1 MTTGRRQAV
10 LSMGAVA
17 VGATVLGMVLAGGLG
32 ITPSSSAARATAAS
46 APAPVAATAA
56 APAPLPAVTGLPDFA
71 NLAQRVTPAVVA
83 VYTEDVVKPQDMRR
97 DHGDM
102 DPFEFFFGP
111 NFPHP
116 DIRRPQK
123 RQGAGSGFFISPDG
137 LIVTNNHVVEGAEK
151 INVRLADDT
160 EMQGTIV
167 GRDPA
172 TDVAL
177 IRVNGKGPFT
187 PLPLGDSDA
196 LRVGEWVMAVGNP
209 LAMEHTVT
217 VGVVSAKGRTLG
229 ISPDPNSRSFE
240 NFIQTDA
247 AINLGNSGGPL
258 VNLRGEVIG
267 MNTAINAAG
276 QNLGFAVPVNTVK
289 MVLPQLKEK
298 GRVIR
303 GYLGIQITNVD
314 QRAQESFNLPSR
326 DGALVQS
333 VEKDGPAGKAGIKA
347 GDVIVAVGG
356 VPVKDNRQ
364 LIDRV
369 SLTPPGQKVEV
380 EIVREG
386 KRLTIPAVLG
396 ERPGSEGEDTGTT
409 TKEVTPTSK
418 LGLALDDLTARTR
431 RQFQVPTQIDG
442 TVVTDVTDL
451 SPADDAGLQPGDVIM
466 RVNDREVTSE
476 QEFRDAISTV
486 RGGTMVRFYI
496 YRPQTDQK
504 TFVFLRMP

>member
-1 MTTGRRQAV
+1 MTTGRRHTL

-17 VGATVLGMVLAGGLG
+17 VGATALGMVLAGGLG
-32 ITPSSSAARATAAS
+32 LTPVSSAAHAM
-46 APAPVAATAA
+46 AATSAAA
-56 APAPLPAVTGLPDFA
+56 APAAAPAGLPDFA
-71 NLAQRVTPAVVA
+71 TLAQRVIPAVVA

-97 DHGDM
+97 NHGDM

-123 RQGAGSGFFISPDG
+123 RQGAGSGFFIDPDG
-137 LIVTNNHVVEGAEK
+137 LIVTNNHVVEGAER

-160 EMQGTIV
+160 ELKATIV

-177 IRVNGKGPFT
+177 IKVVGKGPFT
-187 PLPLGDSDA
+187 PLPLGDSDS

-229 ISPDPNSRSFE
+229 ISPDINSRSFE

-276 QNLGFAVPVNTVK
+276 QNLGFAIPVDTVK
-289 MVLPQLKEK
+289 MVLPQLKQK
-298 GRVIR
+298 GRVVR

-314 QRAQESFNLPSR
+314 QEAQESFKLSSR

-333 VEKDGPAGKAGIKA
+333 VDKGGPADKAGIRP
-347 GDVIVAVGG
+347 GDVIVAVSTF
-356 VPVKDNRQ
+356 PVKETRQ
-364 LIDRV
+364 LIDHV
-369 SLTPPGQKVEV
+369 SLMPPGQKVDLEV
-380 EIVREG
+380 IREG

-396 ERPGSEGEDTGTT
+396 ERPPAQGEEASSTA
-409 TKEVTPTSK
+409 KEVTPTSK
-418 LGLALDDLTARTR
+418 LGIQTDDLNPRTR

-442 TVVTDVTDL
+442 AVVTDVTDL

-466 RVNDREVTSE
+466 RVNDRDVASE
-476 QEFRDAISTV
+476 QEFTNAVSSLH
-486 RGGTMVRFYI
+486 GGTMVRFYI

-504 TFVFLRMP
+504 SFVFLRMP